1 MKDTVVLYPS
11 TGISHVIP
19 MVEFGQHLLTHYPSF
34 SITILISTLPSDT
47 ASTAAYIAS
56 VAAATPSITFYHLP
70 TVSYPN
76 PASYP
81 ALCFEFMAL
90 NNNNLRQFLE
100 SMSQTS
106 SIEAFIIDFF
116 CNSSFEVSVNL
127 NIPTYYFRSSGAN
140 ALAVFLY
147 LPTIDRNMTKS
158 LKDDLSMHLHVPGL
172 PSIVASDMPL
182 PFLDRTTKAY
192 RYFIDSA
199 EQMAK
204 SSGIIVNTFELLES
218 RALKA
223 ILEGLCTPDWPTPP
237 IFCIGPSVLSSN
249 RAGGGSS
256 SDEHEWLSWLNLQP
270 SQSVVFLSFG
280 SMGRFSVEQLKEMAT
295 GLEKSGLRFL
305 WVVRNPPSDE
315 KEKNISDAPEPSLDS
330 FFPEGFL
337 ERTKDRGFVVKSWV
351 AQVAVLNHGS
361 VGGFVTHCG
370 WSSVVESVCA
380 GVPMVAWPL
389 QAEQRIIRV
398 FLVEELKGA
407 LAVNQ
412 SENGFV
418 SATELENRVTELMDP
433 EKGNPLRDRVTAM
446 RDGAKAAI
454 GEGGSS
460 RVALA
465 KLIGSFKRA

>member
-1 MKDTVVLYPS
+1 MKDTIVLYPS
-11 TGISHVIP
+11 TGISHLIP
-19 MVEFGQHLLTHYPSF
+19 MVELGQNLLAHYPSF

-47 ASTAAYIAS
+47 ASTATYIAS
-56 VAAATPSITFYHLP
+56 IAATTPSITFYHLP
-70 TVSYPN
+70 IVSYSN
-76 PASYP
+76 PSSYP
-81 ALCFEFMAL
+81 ALRFEFMAL
-90 NNNNLRQFLE
+90 NNNNLRQTLE

-106 SIEAFIIDFF
+106 SIKAFIIDFF
-116 CNSSFEVSVNL
+116 CNYSFEISVNL
-127 NIPTYYFRSSGAN
+127 NIPTYYFRPSGAN
-140 ALAVFLY
+140 SLAVFLY
-147 LPTIDRNMTKS
+147 LPTIDRNITKS
-158 LKDDLSMHLHVPGL
+158 LKDDLNMQLHVPGL

-192 RYFIDSA
+192 RYFIDTA

-223 ILEGLCTPDWPTPP
+223 ISEGLCIPHGPTPP
-237 IFCIGPSVLSSN
+237 LFCIGPSILSSN
-249 RAGGGSS
+249 RAGGGGS
-256 SDEHEWLSWLNLQP
+256 SDEHECLSWLNLQP

-280 SMGRFSVEQLKEMAT
+280 SMGQFSVEQLKEMAT
-295 GLEKSGLRFL
+295 GLERSDLRFL

-315 KEKNISDAPEPSLDS
+315 KEKHISDAPQPRLDS

-337 ERTKDRGFVVKSWV
+337 ERTKNRGFVVKSWV
-351 AQVAVLNHGS
+351 PQVAVLSHGS
-361 VGGFVTHCG
+361 VGGFVTQCG
-370 WSSVVESVCA
+370 WNSVMESVCA

-389 QAEQRIIRV
+389 HAEQRITRL
-398 FLVEELKGA
+398 FLVEELKIA

-412 SENGFV
+412 LENGFV

-433 EKGNPLRDRVTAM
+433 DKGKPLRDRVTAI

-460 RVALA
+460 RIALA
-465 KLIGSFKRA
+465 KLVESFKLA